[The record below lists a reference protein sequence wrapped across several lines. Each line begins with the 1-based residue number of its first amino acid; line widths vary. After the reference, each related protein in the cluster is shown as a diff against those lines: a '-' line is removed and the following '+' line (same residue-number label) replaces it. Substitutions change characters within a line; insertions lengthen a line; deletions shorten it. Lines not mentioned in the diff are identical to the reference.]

1 MCYSLIG
8 QPYNGDPCRIDGI
21 DRSIVKKMI
30 TRMLSCENKPTA
42 IGSIKK
48 EFKDLSKD
56 KIIEIVSIIEEKHS
70 VIKNKFFYKNNSAK
84 LMNFESS
91 ILTEILD
98 ESIFKRGI
106 FVLPFHDAV
115 LTTFEDAHEVMNI
128 MKNSYI
134 KIVMNYL
141 SKNRIELKSEINPII
156 KYK

>member
-1 MCYSLIG
+1 
-8 QPYNGDPCRIDGI
+8 
-21 DRSIVKKMI
+21 
-30 TRMLSCENKPTA
+30 MLSCENKPKA

-48 EFKDLSKD
+48 EFKEFSKD

-70 VIKNKFFYKNNSAK
+70 VIKNNFFYKNNSAI
-84 LMNFESS
+84 LMNFESL

-106 FVLPFHDAV
+106 FALPFHDAV
-115 LTTFEDAHEVMNI
+115 LTTFEDANEVINI

-141 SKNRIELKSEINPII
+141 SKNGIELKSEINPII